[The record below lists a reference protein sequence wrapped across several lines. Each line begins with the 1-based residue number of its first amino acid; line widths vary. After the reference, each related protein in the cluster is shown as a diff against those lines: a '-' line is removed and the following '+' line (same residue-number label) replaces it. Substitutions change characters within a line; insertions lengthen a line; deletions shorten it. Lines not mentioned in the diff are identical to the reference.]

1 MDPDPAHPWVV
12 LCTAPDPDTADR
24 LARDLVE
31 LRLAACVQVLPGMR
45 SHYRWAG
52 ELQCESEVLLPR
64 SVWMR
69 APGQPWKPASRINTR
84 SAEILALPAQAW
96 SAACMASGWRT
107 ARAAGVIL
115 LPPGA
120 PPRAGEATTRSAG
133 GSPPGGGPHEPGWPL
148 PGPREEARANGGG
161 KEAP

>member
-52 ELQCESEVLLPR
+52 ELQCESEVLLLIKSDAR
-64 SVWMR
+64 TW
-69 APGQPWKPASRINTR
+69 PALEARLQDQHPYEVP
-84 SAEILALPAQAW
+84 EILALPAQAW
-96 SAACMASGWRT
+96 SAAYGAWLADSL
-107 ARAAGVIL
+107 AR
-115 LPPGA
+115 P
-120 PPRAGEATTRSAG
+120 E
-133 GSPPGGGPHEPGWPL
+133 
-148 PGPREEARANGGG
+148 
-161 KEAP
+161 